1 MVFLLCE
8 KYKPFEPTIR
18 FRLVQAIFDLIG
30 IIFSFCLF
38 AIVHSFIV
46 NIFVRSKK
54 KFFKYKKIIFIQ
66 KPRISYVTCDMSDFT
81 YPYIVSTMPVYAVA
95 LFVFLANFILI
106 GLVEAYNAKLLFCKS
121 DGRSFDELRTFS
133 IMTYHSISLFTY
145 GFGLNLLVT
154 EIIKRLSG
162 RLKPRMLN

>member
-1 MVFLLCE
+1 
-8 KYKPFEPTIR
+8 
-18 FRLVQAIFDLIG
+18 
-30 IIFSFCLF
+30 
-38 AIVHSFIV
+38 
-46 NIFVRSKK
+46 
-54 KFFKYKKIIFIQ
+54 
-66 KPRISYVTCDMSDFT
+66 
-81 YPYIVSTMPVYAVA
+81 MPVYAVA